1 MSTKINLYKQSG
13 TDDGTS
19 VNFNVPRS
27 LTYGLNA
34 RANDD
39 GGVSESDNCEY
50 NILNTLYG
58 INYEPIPIQPE
69 TAAYLAATG
78 ITGTT
83 EVNAINKLVY
93 ELKQNNLWSKMKAV
107 YPFVTDNRNLFGYSE
122 NFSTGW
128 TNTGATVTSNSTIA
142 PDGTLTADTIADI
155 DGIYARLQQT
165 ISVEALTYTMSIYI
179 KKTSATPTSYS
190 GFEVLG
196 KGTYL
201 IFNSTTGSFSESGG
215 PNYTT
220 SVTSVDA
227 SWWRL
232 SIRTTAASGSRVCS
246 IFPAISTDGTTINPT
261 ATGSI
266 VAWGAQLEL
275 GSTATTYQPIAT
287 AQQAYISSQF
297 KYNLVNPVDSDA
309 AFRLVFNGG
318 WTHSSTGATP
328 NGTNGWANTYLQ
340 PSSVLTQ
347 NSTHLSF
354 YSRSN
359 ILNSAQ
365 FEIGSFTLPT
375 GLGSSSFGISYNTAP
390 NGHFRNRISTATPS
404 TGFIPTDARGLFVSN
419 RTTSTQQK
427 AYQNG
432 VLKETANV
440 NSDGLST
447 LQIAISANR
456 TAPSGGFIVG
466 DYSAKQ
472 TAFASIGNGLTD
484 TEAAILYSLVQQY
497 QTFLNRAV

>member
-1 MSTKINLYKQSG
+1 MGTKINLYKQSG

-39 GGVSESDNCEY
+39 GGVTESDNCEY

-142 PDGTLTADTIADI
+142 PDGTLTADTIEDT

-215 PNYTT
+215 LNYTT

-318 WTHSSTGATP
+318 WTHSSNGATP
-328 NGTNGWANTYLQ
+328 NGTNGYADTKLNSFTN
-340 PSSVLTQ
+340 LTQ
-347 NSTHLSF
+347 TS
-354 YSRSN
+354 
-359 ILNSAQ
+359 I
-365 FEIGSFTLPT
+365 
-375 GLGSSSFGISYNTAP
+375 SFGIYYRSNAVSVSVEGTYNGDSLSISPRGTQTYFSVGSYGTIGPIVESSLGLKAVVR
-390 NGHFRNRISTATPS
+390 NGSSLKSYINSTQNGTATNSVNCPS
-404 TGFIPTDARGLFVSN
+404 LNMYLGALNNSGASGFYSSN
-419 RTTSTQQK
+419 QESFSFI
-427 AYQNG
+427 G
-432 VLKETANV
+432 
-440 NSDGLST
+440 DGLSDSEMT
-447 LQIAISANR
+447 N
-456 TAPSGGFIVG
+456 
-466 DYSAKQ
+466 
-472 TAFASIGNGLTD
+472 
-484 TEAAILYSLVQQY
+484 LYSKIQQY
-497 QTFLNRAV
+497 QTQLFRAV